1 MTVPTGSAGAGG
13 VMDGV
18 GDGLPAD
25 RLVAGGR
32 ADGVVAG
39 GVVEPA
45 PGLELLVRLAAGVA
59 HDVNN
64 VLAVVAL
71 RADLALDGVAR
82 GAPDEETVEDLQAIV
97 AATTRAAEL
106 TGKLMLFAGQ
116 RTADRRR
123 VDLAA
128 AVEALGP
135 RLDALAGSP
144 WAVAR
149 STGAVPYVEAP
160 DGHLET
166 VVLALVANA
175 LAATAPAAGGEPRV
189 WVRVGT
195 AAAPRP
201 TGSGA
206 STDPEPGPARPVDV
220 VLEVSDAGT
229 GMTPDVRAHAVE
241 PYFRAGTAGGS
252 GLGLAVVQGIVGQ
265 LGGTLAIAGTPGRGT
280 VVRVTVPA
288 LDGAE
293 PARPDGAGG

>member
-1 MTVPTGSAGAGG
+1 MTVPAGSAGAGG
-13 VMDGV
+13 VMG
-18 GDGLPAD
+18 G
-25 RLVAGGR
+25 VAGGPG
-32 ADGVVAG
+32 DGVVAG
-39 GVVEPA
+39 GVVVPA

-59 HDVNN
+59 HDLNN

-82 GAPDEETVEDLQAIV
+82 RAPDEETVEDLQAIV

-106 TGKLMLFAGQ
+106 TRQLMLFAGQ
-116 RTADRRR
+116 RTGDRRR

-135 RLDALAGSP
+135 RLDTLGGGP
-144 WAVAR
+144 WAVAC
-149 STGAVPYVEAP
+149 STEAVPCVEAP
-160 DGHLET
+160 DGHLEL

-175 LAATAPAAGGEPRV
+175 LAATAPAAGGGPRV

-195 AAAPRP
+195 AASPGP
-201 TGSGA
+201 PGSGET
-206 STDPEPGPARPVDV
+206 TDPEPDPARPVDV

-229 GMTPDVRAHAVE
+229 GMTPDVLAHAVE

-265 LGGTLAIAGTPGRGT
+265 LGGTLDIAGAPGRGT

-288 LDGAE
+288 LAGVE
-293 PARPDGAGG
+293 PARPDRAGG